1 MNRILSIA
9 ALVLAG
15 LVVFLTGTVKRQ
27 RAEISRL
34 DNNITAVTETARQY
48 KTKAGDNAEE
58 VRRLTLKHSELELFN
73 ADLEKKV
80 REMGIKLKNLQAVNR
95 MESETKIAVTV
106 PNVKPETDKS
116 VKSVNRFA
124 HYFDGWNDVKVES
137 RPDSTKIEVKN
148 VDTLD
153 VVTHVKQNASCF
165 FVSES
170 RYRRPPFQIKT
181 RKRSCIYD
189 FRLKLNRHLLRFA
202 KMRLRLTRYK

>member
-1 MNRILSIA
+1 MNKILLIA

-15 LVVFLTGTVKRQ
+15 LVAFLTGTVKRQ
-27 RAEISRL
+27 KAEISRL

-95 MESETKIAVTV
+95 MESETKIVVTV
-106 PNVKPETDKS
+106 PNVKPETNKS

-153 VVTHVKQNASCF
+153 VVTHVKQKRFLF
-165 FVSES
+165 FRVGKPIPKTTVSNKN
-170 RYRRPPFQIKT
+170 PKT
-181 RKRSCIYD
+181 E
-189 FRLKLNRHLLRFA
+189 LHLRFSA
-202 KMRLRLTRYK
+202 EIE

>member
-1 MNRILSIA
+1 MNKILLIA
-9 ALVLAG
+9 ALVLVG
-15 LVVFLTGTVKRQ
+15 LVAFLTGTVKRQ
-27 RAEISRL
+27 KAEISRL

-153 VVTHVKQNASCF
+153 VVTHVKQKRFLF
-165 FVSES
+165 FRVGKPIPKTTVSNKN
-170 RYRRPPFQIKT
+170 PKT
-181 RKRSCIYD
+181 E
-189 FRLKLNRHLLRFA
+189 LHLRFSA
-202 KMRLRLTRYK
+202 EIE

>member
-1 MNRILSIA
+1 MNKILLIA

-15 LVVFLTGTVKRQ
+15 LVAFLTGTVKRQ
-27 RAEISRL
+27 KAEISRL

-80 REMGIKLKNLQAVNR
+80 RETGIKLKNLQAVNR
-95 MESETKIAVTV
+95 MESETKIVVTV
-106 PNVKPETDKS
+106 PNVKPETNKS

-153 VVTHVKQNASCF
+153 VVTHVKQKRFLF
-165 FVSES
+165 FRVGKPIPKTTVSNKN
-170 RYRRPPFQIKT
+170 PKT
-181 RKRSCIYD
+181 E
-189 FRLKLNRHLLRFA
+189 LHLRFSA
-202 KMRLRLTRYK
+202 EIE

>member
-1 MNRILSIA
+1 MNKILLIA
-9 ALVLAG
+9 ALVLVG
-15 LVVFLTGTVKRQ
+15 LVAFLTGTVKRQ
-27 RAEISRL
+27 KAEISRL

-80 REMGIKLKNLQAVNR
+80 REMGIKLKNLQAVSR

-116 VKSVNRFA
+116 VKSINRFA

-153 VVTHVKQNASCF
+153 VVTHVKQKRFLF
-165 FVSES
+165 FRVGKPIPKTTVSNKN
-170 RYRRPPFQIKT
+170 PKT
-181 RKRSCIYD
+181 E
-189 FRLKLNRHLLRFA
+189 LHLRFSA
-202 KMRLRLTRYK
+202 EIE

>member
-1 MNRILSIA
+1 MNKILLIA
-9 ALVLAG
+9 ALVLVG

-27 RAEISRL
+27 KAEISRL
-34 DNNITAVTETARQY
+34 DSNIAAVTETARQY

-80 REMGIKLKNLQAVNR
+80 REMGIKLKNIQAVNR

-106 PNVKPETDKS
+106 PNVTPKT

-153 VVTHVKQNASCF
+153 VVTHVKQKRFLF
-165 FVSES
+165 FRVGKPIPKTTVSNKN
-170 RYRRPPFQIKT
+170 PKT
-181 RKRSCIYD
+181 E
-189 FRLKLNRHLLRFA
+189 LHLRFSA
-202 KMRLRLTRYK
+202 EID

>member
-1 MNRILSIA
+1 M
-9 ALVLAG
+9 
-15 LVVFLTGTVKRQ
+15 
-27 RAEISRL
+27 
-34 DNNITAVTETARQY
+34 TETARQY

-58 VRRLTLKHSELELFN
+58 VRRLTLMHSELELFN

-95 MESETKIAVTV
+95 TESETKIAVTV

-153 VVTHVKQNASCF
+153 VVTHVKQKRFLF
-165 FVSES
+165 FRVGKPIPKTTVSNKN
-170 RYRRPPFQIKT
+170 PKT
-181 RKRSCIYD
+181 E
-189 FRLKLNRHLLRFA
+189 LHLRFSA
-202 KMRLRLTRYK
+202 EIE

>member
-1 MNRILSIA
+1 MNKILLIA

-15 LVVFLTGTVKRQ
+15 LVAFLTGTVKRQ
-27 RAEISRL
+27 KAEISRL

-48 KTKAGDNAEE
+48 RTKAGDNAEE

-80 REMGIKLKNLQAVNR
+80 REMGIKLKNLHAVNR
-95 MESETKIAVTV
+95 MESETKIVVTV
-106 PNVKPETDKS
+106 PNVKPETNKS

-153 VVTHVKQNASCF
+153 VVTHVKQKRFLF
-165 FVSES
+165 FRVGKPIPKTTVSNKN
-170 RYRRPPFQIKT
+170 PKT
-181 RKRSCIYD
+181 E
-189 FRLKLNRHLLRFA
+189 LHLRFSA
-202 KMRLRLTRYK
+202 EIE

>member
-1 MNRILSIA
+1 MNKILLVA

-15 LVVFLTGTVKRQ
+15 LVAFLTGTVKRQ
-27 RAEISRL
+27 KAEISRL
-34 DNNITAVTETARQY
+34 DNNVSAVTETARQY

-58 VRRLTLKHSELELFN
+58 VRRLTLKHSELEMFN

-80 REMGIKLKNLQAVNR
+80 KEMGIKLRDVQAVNR

-106 PNVKPETDKS
+106 PNVTPKT

-153 VVTHVKQNASCF
+153 IVTHVKQKRFLF
-165 FVSES
+165 FRVGKPIPKTTVSNKN
-170 RYRRPPFQIKT
+170 PKT
-181 RKRSCIYD
+181 E
-189 FRLKLNRHLLRFA
+189 LHLRFSA
-202 KMRLRLTRYK
+202 EID

>member
-1 MNRILSIA
+1 MNKILLIA

-15 LVVFLTGTVKRQ
+15 LVAFLTGTVKRQ
-27 RAEISRL
+27 KAEISRL

-153 VVTHVKQNASCF
+153 VVTHVKQKRFLF
-165 FVSES
+165 FRVGKPIPNTTVSNKN
-170 RYRRPPFQIKT
+170 PKT
-181 RKRSCIYD
+181 E
-189 FRLKLNRHLLRFA
+189 LHLRFSA
-202 KMRLRLTRYK
+202 EIE

>member
-1 MNRILSIA
+1 MNRVLLIA
-9 ALVLAG
+9 SLVLAG

-34 DNNITAVTETARQY
+34 DSNIAAVTETARQY

-95 MESETKIAVTV
+95 MESETKIVVTV
-106 PNVKPETDKS
+106 PNVKPETNKS

-137 RPDSTKIEVKN
+137 CPDSTKIEVKN

-153 VVTHVKQNASCF
+153 VVTHVKQKRFLF
-165 FVSES
+165 FRVGKPIPKTTVSNKN
-170 RYRRPPFQIKT
+170 PKT
-181 RKRSCIYD
+181 E
-189 FRLKLNRHLLRFA
+189 LHLRFSA
-202 KMRLRLTRYK
+202 EIE

>member
-1 MNRILSIA
+1 MNKILLIA
-9 ALVLAG
+9 ALVLTGA
-15 LVVFLTGTVKRQ
+15 VVFLTGTVKRQ
-27 RAEISRL
+27 KAEISRL

-58 VRRLTLKHSELELFN
+58 VRRLTLKHSELEMFN

-80 REMGIKLKNLQAVNR
+80 KEMGIKLRDVQAVNR

-106 PNVKPETDKS
+106 PNVTPKT

-153 VVTHVKQNASCF
+153 VVTHVKQKRFLF
-165 FVSES
+165 FRVGKPIPKTTVSNKN
-170 RYRRPPFQIKT
+170 PKT
-181 RKRSCIYD
+181 E
-189 FRLKLNRHLLRFA
+189 LHLRFSA
-202 KMRLRLTRYK
+202 EID

>member
-1 MNRILSIA
+1 MNKILLIA

-27 RAEISRL
+27 KAEISRL

-80 REMGIKLKNLQAVNR
+80 GEMGIKLKNLQAVNR

-116 VKSVNRFA
+116 VKSVNGFA

-153 VVTHVKQNASCF
+153 VVTHVKQKRFLF
-165 FVSES
+165 FRVGKPIPKTTVSNKN
-170 RYRRPPFQIKT
+170 PKT
-181 RKRSCIYD
+181 E
-189 FRLKLNRHLLRFA
+189 LHLRFSA
-202 KMRLRLTRYK
+202 EIE

>member
-1 MNRILSIA
+1 MNKIRLIA

-15 LVVFLTGTVKRQ
+15 LVAFLTGTVKRQ
-27 RAEISRL
+27 KAEISRL
-34 DNNITAVTETARQY
+34 DNNITAVTETARRY

-58 VRRLTLKHSELELFN
+58 VRRLTLKYSELELFN

-153 VVTHVKQNASCF
+153 VVTHVKQKRFLF
-165 FVSES
+165 FRVGKPIPMTTVSNKN
-170 RYRRPPFQIKT
+170 PKT
-181 RKRSCIYD
+181 E
-189 FRLKLNRHLLRFA
+189 LHLRFSA
-202 KMRLRLTRYK
+202 EIE

>member
-1 MNRILSIA
+1 MNKILLIA

-15 LVVFLTGTVKRQ
+15 LVAFLTGTVKRQ
-27 RAEISRL
+27 KAEISRL

-95 MESETKIAVTV
+95 MESETKIVVTV
-106 PNVKPETDKS
+106 PNVKPETNKS

-148 VDTLD
+148 ADTLD
-153 VVTHVKQNASCF
+153 VVTHVKQKRFLF
-165 FVSES
+165 FRVGKPIPKTTVSNKN
-170 RYRRPPFQIKT
+170 PKT
-181 RKRSCIYD
+181 E
-189 FRLKLNRHLLRFA
+189 LHLRFSA
-202 KMRLRLTRYK
+202 EIE

>member
-1 MNRILSIA
+1 MNKILLIA

-15 LVVFLTGTVKRQ
+15 LVAFLARTVKRQ
-27 RAEISRL
+27 KAEISRL

-48 KTKAGDNAEE
+48 KTKAGDNTEE

-153 VVTHVKQNASCF
+153 VVTHVKQKRFLF
-165 FVSES
+165 FRVGKPIPKTTVSNKN
-170 RYRRPPFQIKT
+170 PKT
-181 RKRSCIYD
+181 E
-189 FRLKLNRHLLRFA
+189 LHLRFSA
-202 KMRLRLTRYK
+202 EIE

>member
-1 MNRILSIA
+1 MNKILLIA
-9 ALVLAG
+9 VLVLAG
-15 LVVFLTGTVKRQ
+15 LVAFLTGTVKRQ
-27 RAEISRL
+27 KAEISRL

-95 MESETKIAVTV
+95 MESETKIVVTV
-106 PNVKPETDKS
+106 PNVKPETNKS

-148 VDTLD
+148 VDTLY
-153 VVTHVKQNASCF
+153 VVTHVKQKRFLF
-165 FVSES
+165 FRVGKPIPKTTVSNKN
-170 RYRRPPFQIKT
+170 PKT
-181 RKRSCIYD
+181 E
-189 FRLKLNRHLLRFA
+189 LHLRFSA
-202 KMRLRLTRYK
+202 EIE

>member
-1 MNRILSIA
+1 MNKILLIA

-15 LVVFLTGTVKRQ
+15 LVAFLTGTVKRQ
-27 RAEISRL
+27 KAEISRL
-34 DNNITAVTETARQY
+34 DNNVSAVTETARQY

-80 REMGIKLKNLQAVNR
+80 KEMGIKLRDVQAVNR

-106 PNVKPETDKS
+106 PNVTPKT

-137 RPDSTKIEVKN
+137 RLDSTKIEVKN

-153 VVTHVKQNASCF
+153 VVTHVKQKRFLF
-165 FVSES
+165 FRVGK
-170 RYRRPPFQIKT
+170 PIPKT
-181 RKRSCIYD
+181 TISNKNPKTE
-189 FRLKLNRHLLRFA
+189 LHLRFSA
-202 KMRLRLTRYK
+202 EID

>member
-1 MNRILSIA
+1 MNKILLIA
-9 ALVLAG
+9 VLVLVG
-15 LVVFLTGTVKRQ
+15 LAAFLTGTVKRQ
-27 RAEISRL
+27 KAEISRL

-137 RPDSTKIEVKN
+137 HPDSTKIEVKN

-153 VVTHVKQNASCF
+153 VVTHVKQKRFLF
-165 FVSES
+165 FRVGKPIPKTTVSNKN
-170 RYRRPPFQIKT
+170 PKT
-181 RKRSCIYD
+181 E
-189 FRLKLNRHLLRFA
+189 LHLRFS
-202 KMRLRLTRYK
+202 TEID

>member
-1 MNRILSIA
+1 MNKILLIA
-9 ALVLAG
+9 ALVLVG

-34 DNNITAVTETARQY
+34 DSNIAAVTETARQY

-58 VRRLTLKHSELELFN
+58 VRRLTLKHSELEMFN

-80 REMGIKLKNLQAVNR
+80 KEMDIKLKNIQAVNR

-106 PNVKPETDKS
+106 SNVKPETDKS

-153 VVTHVKQNASCF
+153 VVTHVKQKRFLF
-165 FVSES
+165 FRVGKPIPKTTVSNKN
-170 RYRRPPFQIKT
+170 PKT
-181 RKRSCIYD
+181 E
-189 FRLKLNRHLLRFA
+189 LHLRFSA
-202 KMRLRLTRYK
+202 EID

>member
-1 MNRILSIA
+1 MNRVLLIA
-9 ALVLAG
+9 SLVLAG

-34 DNNITAVTETARQY
+34 DSNIAAVTETAGQY

-95 MESETKIAVTV
+95 MESETKIVVTV
-106 PNVKPETDKS
+106 PNVKPETNKS

-137 RPDSTKIEVKN
+137 CPDSTKIEVKN

-153 VVTHVKQNASCF
+153 VVTHVKQKRFLF
-165 FVSES
+165 FRVGKPIPNTTVSNKN
-170 RYRRPPFQIKT
+170 PKT
-181 RKRSCIYD
+181 E
-189 FRLKLNRHLLRFA
+189 LHLRFSA
-202 KMRLRLTRYK
+202 EIE

>member
-1 MNRILSIA
+1 MNKILLIA

-15 LVVFLTGTVKRQ
+15 LVAFLTGTVKRQ
-27 RAEISRL
+27 KAEISRL

-73 ADLEKKV
+73 TDLEKKV

-153 VVTHVKQNASCF
+153 VVTHVKQKRFLF
-165 FVSES
+165 FRVGKPIPKTTVSNKN
-170 RYRRPPFQIKT
+170 PKT
-181 RKRSCIYD
+181 E
-189 FRLKLNRHLLRFA
+189 LHLRFSA
-202 KMRLRLTRYK
+202 EIE

>member
-1 MNRILSIA
+1 MNKVLLIA

-15 LVVFLTGTVKRQ
+15 LVAFLTGTVKRQ
-27 RAEISRL
+27 KAEISRL

-58 VRRLTLKHSELELFN
+58 VRRLTLKHSELELLN

-95 MESETKIAVTV
+95 MESETKVAVTV

-153 VVTHVKQNASCF
+153 VVTHVKQKRFLF
-165 FVSES
+165 FRVGKPIPKTTVSNKN
-170 RYRRPPFQIKT
+170 PKT
-181 RKRSCIYD
+181 EM
-189 FRLKLNRHLLRFA
+189 HLRFSA
-202 KMRLRLTRYK
+202 EIE

>member
-1 MNRILSIA
+1 MNKILLIA

-15 LVVFLTGTVKRQ
+15 LVAFLTGTVKRQ
-27 RAEISRL
+27 KAEISRL

-95 MESETKIAVTV
+95 MESGTKIVVTV
-106 PNVKPETDKS
+106 PNVKPETNKS
-116 VKSVNRFA
+116 VKSVSRFA

-153 VVTHVKQNASCF
+153 VVTHVKQKRFLF
-165 FVSES
+165 FRVGKPIPKTTVSNKN
-170 RYRRPPFQIKT
+170 PKT
-181 RKRSCIYD
+181 E
-189 FRLKLNRHLLRFA
+189 LHLRFSA
-202 KMRLRLTRYK
+202 EID

>member
-1 MNRILSIA
+1 MNKILLIA
-9 ALVLAG
+9 ALVLVG
-15 LVVFLTGTVKRQ
+15 LVAFLTGTVKRQ
-27 RAEISRL
+27 KAEISRL

-153 VVTHVKQNASCF
+153 VVTHVKQKRFLF
-165 FVSES
+165 FRVGKPIPKITVSNKN
-170 RYRRPPFQIKT
+170 PKT
-181 RKRSCIYD
+181 E
-189 FRLKLNRHLLRFA
+189 LHLRFSA
-202 KMRLRLTRYK
+202 EIE

>member
-1 MNRILSIA
+1 MNKILLIA

-15 LVVFLTGTVKRQ
+15 LVAFLTGTVKRQ
-27 RAEISRL
+27 KAEISRL

-95 MESETKIAVTV
+95 MESETKIVVTV
-106 PNVKPETDKS
+106 PNVKPETNKS

-137 RPDSTKIEVKN
+137 CPDSTKIEVKN

-153 VVTHVKQNASCF
+153 VVTHVKQKRFLF
-165 FVSES
+165 FRVGKPIPKTTVSNKN
-170 RYRRPPFQIKT
+170 PKT
-181 RKRSCIYD
+181 E
-189 FRLKLNRHLLRFA
+189 LHLRFSA
-202 KMRLRLTRYK
+202 EIE

>member
-1 MNRILSIA
+1 MNKILLIA

-15 LVVFLTGTVKRQ
+15 LVAFLTGMVKRQ
-27 RAEISRL
+27 KAEISRL

-58 VRRLTLKHSELELFN
+58 VRRLTLKHSELELLN

-148 VDTLD
+148 ADTLD
-153 VVTHVKQNASCF
+153 VVTHVKQKRFLF
-165 FVSES
+165 FRVGKPIPKTTVSNKN
-170 RYRRPPFQIKT
+170 PKT
-181 RKRSCIYD
+181 E
-189 FRLKLNRHLLRFA
+189 LHLRFSA
-202 KMRLRLTRYK
+202 EIE

>member
-1 MNRILSIA
+1 MNKILLIA
-9 ALVLAG
+9 ALVLVG
-15 LVVFLTGTVKRQ
+15 LVAFLTGTVKRQ

-80 REMGIKLKNLQAVNR
+80 REMDIKLKNIQAVNR

-153 VVTHVKQNASCF
+153 VVTHVKQKRFLF
-165 FVSES
+165 FRVGKPIPKTTVSNKN
-170 RYRRPPFQIKT
+170 PKT
-181 RKRSCIYD
+181 E
-189 FRLKLNRHLLRFA
+189 LHLRFSA
-202 KMRLRLTRYK
+202 EID

>member
-1 MNRILSIA
+1 MNKILLIA
-9 ALVLAG
+9 ALVLVG
-15 LVVFLTGTVKRQ
+15 LVAFLTGTVKRQ
-27 RAEISRL
+27 KAEISRL

-80 REMGIKLKNLQAVNR
+80 REMDIKLKNIQAVNR

-153 VVTHVKQNASCF
+153 VVTHVKQKRFLF
-165 FVSES
+165 FRVGKPIPKTTVSNKN
-170 RYRRPPFQIKT
+170 PKT
-181 RKRSCIYD
+181 E
-189 FRLKLNRHLLRFA
+189 LHLRFSA
-202 KMRLRLTRYK
+202 EID

>member
-1 MNRILSIA
+1 MNKILLVA
-9 ALVLAG
+9 ALVLVG
-15 LVVFLTGTVKRQ
+15 LVAFLTGTVKRQ
-27 RAEISRL
+27 KAEISRL
-34 DNNITAVTETARQY
+34 DNNVSAVTETARQY

-58 VRRLTLKHSELELFN
+58 VRRLTLKHSELEMFN

-80 REMGIKLKNLQAVNR
+80 KEMGIKLRDVQSVNR

-106 PNVKPETDKS
+106 PNVTPKT

-153 VVTHVKQNASCF
+153 VVTHVKQKRFLF
-165 FVSES
+165 FRVGKPIPKTTVSNKN
-170 RYRRPPFQIKT
+170 PKT
-181 RKRSCIYD
+181 E
-189 FRLKLNRHLLRFA
+189 LHLRFSA
-202 KMRLRLTRYK
+202 KID

>member
-1 MNRILSIA
+1 MNKILLIA

-15 LVVFLTGTVKRQ
+15 LVAFLTGTVKRQ
-27 RAEISRL
+27 KAEISRL

-95 MESETKIAVTV
+95 MESETKIVVTV
-106 PNVKPETDKS
+106 PNVKPETNKS
-116 VKSVNRFA
+116 VKSVNRFT

-153 VVTHVKQNASCF
+153 VATHVKQKRFLF
-165 FVSES
+165 FRVGKPIPKTTVSNKN
-170 RYRRPPFQIKT
+170 PKT
-181 RKRSCIYD
+181 E
-189 FRLKLNRHLLRFA
+189 LHLRFSA
-202 KMRLRLTRYK
+202 EIE

>member
-1 MNRILSIA
+1 MNKILLIA

-15 LVVFLTGTVKRQ
+15 LVAFLTGTVKRQ
-27 RAEISRL
+27 KAEISRL

-95 MESETKIAVTV
+95 MESETKIVVTV
-106 PNVKPETDKS
+106 PNVKPETNKS
-116 VKSVNRFA
+116 VKSVNIFA

-153 VVTHVKQNASCF
+153 VVTHVKQKRFLF
-165 FVSES
+165 FRVGKPIPKTTVSNKN
-170 RYRRPPFQIKT
+170 PKT
-181 RKRSCIYD
+181 E
-189 FRLKLNRHLLRFA
+189 LHLRFSA
-202 KMRLRLTRYK
+202 EIE

>member
-1 MNRILSIA
+1 MNKILLIA

-15 LVVFLTGTVKRQ
+15 LVAFLTGTVKRQ
-27 RAEISRL
+27 KAEISRL

-80 REMGIKLKNLQAVNR
+80 REMGIKLKKLQAVNR

-153 VVTHVKQNASCF
+153 VVTHVKQKRFLF
-165 FVSES
+165 FRVGKPIPKTTVSNKN
-170 RYRRPPFQIKT
+170 PKT
-181 RKRSCIYD
+181 E
-189 FRLKLNRHLLRFA
+189 LHLRFSA
-202 KMRLRLTRYK
+202 EIE

>member
-1 MNRILSIA
+1 MNKILLIA

-15 LVVFLTGTVKRQ
+15 LVAFLTGTVKRQ
-27 RAEISRL
+27 KAEISRL

-95 MESETKIAVTV
+95 MESETKIVVTV
-106 PNVKPETDKS
+106 PNVKPETNKS

-124 HYFDGWNDVKVES
+124 HYFDGWNDVKVEGH
-137 RPDSTKIEVKN
+137 PDSTKIEVKN

-153 VVTHVKQNASCF
+153 VVTHVKQKRFLF
-165 FVSES
+165 FRVGKPIPKTTVSNKN
-170 RYRRPPFQIKT
+170 PKT
-181 RKRSCIYD
+181 E
-189 FRLKLNRHLLRFA
+189 LHLRFSA
-202 KMRLRLTRYK
+202 EIE

>member
-1 MNRILSIA
+1 MNKILLIA

-15 LVVFLTGTVKRQ
+15 LVAFLTGTVKRQ
-27 RAEISRL
+27 KAEISRL

-58 VRRLTLKHSELELFN
+58 VRRLTLKHSELEMFN

-80 REMGIKLKNLQAVNR
+80 REIGIKLKNIQAVNR

-106 PNVKPETDKS
+106 PNVTPKY

-153 VVTHVKQNASCF
+153 VVTHVKQKRFLF
-165 FVSES
+165 FRVGKPIPKTTVSNKN
-170 RYRRPPFQIKT
+170 PKT
-181 RKRSCIYD
+181 E
-189 FRLKLNRHLLRFA
+189 LHLRFSA
-202 KMRLRLTRYK
+202 EID